1 LQKQRIDQRIDAMT
15 PTPIPDAED
24 DLDFIMQELGIT
36 KVPAAYFEWGG
47 FRYGR
52 LDDAVAAAKR
62 HGSIKP

>member
-1 LQKQRIDQRIDAMT
+1 MT
-15 PTPIPDAED
+15 PTSPSDTD
-24 DLDFIMQELGIT
+24 GDHDSIMQKLGIT

-62 HGSIKP
+62 HGSNKP